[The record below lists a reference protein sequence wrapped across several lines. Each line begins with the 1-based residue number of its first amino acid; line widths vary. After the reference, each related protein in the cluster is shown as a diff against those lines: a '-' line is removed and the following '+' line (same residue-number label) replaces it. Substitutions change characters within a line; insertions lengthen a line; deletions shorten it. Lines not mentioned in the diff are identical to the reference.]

1 MKFAILPTP
10 WSSTVDE
17 LEGHGHQHVDIDD
30 NPDVLIYH
38 GGAEDFP
45 EALPDSIQFVQF
57 AWAGIDAL
65 DSAGIL
71 ARTGTRWANAAGL
84 YDDTVAES
92 TLALILAGLHQFARV
107 TPDGSTKAA
116 IEAES
121 RYLVED
127 MTVAII
133 GAGGIGTKLIEFLA
147 PFNPEIIAV
156 NRSGRPVAGAD
167 ETLPMAEADGVWER
181 ADVVVLLAPLT
192 AATRGMVDEKVLN
205 KMKQSAV
212 LVNVGRGPLVVT
224 DDLVA
229 ALDNGVIAG
238 AALDVTDPEPLPAD
252 HPLWEQE
259 RCLITPHT
267 ANTPRFGKQ
276 RIAGLTLKNW
286 DALQRG
292 EEMPTEVDVEQGY

>member
-1 MKFAILPTP
+1 MKFAILPSP
-10 WSSTVDE
+10 WSLTVDE
-17 LEGHGHQHVDIDD
+17 LEGHGHQHVDIED

-45 EALPDSIQFVQF
+45 EALPDSVQFVQF

-116 IEAES
+116 IESES
-121 RYLVED
+121 RYLVEG

-133 GAGGIGTKLIEFLA
+133 GAGGIGKKLIQFLA
-147 PFNPEIIAV
+147 PFNAEIIAV
-156 NRSGRPVAGAD
+156 NRSGRPVDGAD
-167 ETLPMAEADGVWER
+167 ETLPMAEADGVWGR

-192 AATRGMVDEKVLN
+192 AETRGMVDSKVLAA
-205 KMKQSAV
+205 MKDTAV

-224 DDLVA
+224 DNLVA
-229 ALDNGVIAG
+229 ALSDGTIAG

-252 HPLWEQE
+252 HPLWEQD

-267 ANTPRFGKQ
+267 ASTPRFGRQ

-286 DALQRG
+286 EALQCG
-292 EEMPTEVDVEQGY
+292 KEMPTEVDVEQGY

>member
-1 MKFAILPTP
+1 MSEATITNSAQGSYPTA
-10 WSSTVDE
+10 S
-17 LEGHGHQHVDIDD
+17 
-30 NPDVLIYH
+30 
-38 GGAEDFP
+38 GGRP
-45 EALPDSIQFVQF
+45 S
-57 AWAGIDAL
+57 
-65 DSAGIL
+65 
-71 ARTGTRWANAAGL
+71 
-84 YDDTVAES
+84 
-92 TLALILAGLHQFARV
+92 
-107 TPDGSTKAA
+107 K
-116 IEAES
+116 
-121 RYLVED
+121 
-127 MTVAII
+127 VAII

-147 PFNPEIIAV
+147 PFNPGIIAV
-156 NRSGRPVAGAD
+156 NRSGRPVAGGD

-267 ANTPRFGKQ
+267 AVAKSASGSEWARGVEYFADFVGYYWLWLPVLGAAALAGWLLRGTGGRRLAMRS
-276 RIAGLTLKNW
+276 RIRPWA
-286 DALQRG
+286 
-292 EEMPTEVDVEQGY
+292 